1 MALWKFKNLNK
12 YGHMRTRIVYTPTS
26 QLTIGQGFG
35 PFVGASR
42 FHYESRSPYFGL
54 MISPIDGKK
63 YLTPD
68 WIEVLP
74 ETTIDDVVYNKPEE
88 KQVEVE
94 PTSWEF
100 KSDSSDAVYKVRYN
114 GVKYTCNCPGFWRSR
129 GNCKHV
135 KEIRDG
141 KK

>member
-12 YGHMRTRIVYTPTS
+12 YGHMRTRIIHTPTT

-42 FHYESRSPYFGL
+42 FHYESRSPYFG
-54 MISPIDGKK
+54 IFTSPLDGKK

-68 WIEVLP
+68 WIEVV
-74 ETTIDDVVYNKPEE
+74 EGTTIDDVVYNAPEPKKEKPNEWLFE
-88 KQVEVE
+88 
-94 PTSWEF
+94 S
-100 KSDSSDAVYKVRYN
+100 SSDQGQFYKVRYN
-114 GVKYTCNCPGFWRSR
+114 GVKYTCNCPGYWRSR

-141 KK
+141 KN

>member
-12 YGHMRTRIVYTPTS
+12 YGHMRTRIVYTPTT

-42 FHYESRSPYFGL
+42 FHYESRSPYFGIL
-54 MISPIDGKK
+54 TSPLDGKK

-68 WIEVLP
+68 WIEVV
-74 ETTIDDVVYNKPEE
+74 EGTTIDDVVYNAPEPVQE
-88 KQVEVE
+88 K

-114 GVKYTCNCPGFWRSR
+114 GIKLSCSCPGSWRAFDR
-129 GNCKHV
+129 RCKHIKEVEKCV
-135 KEIRDG
+135 K
-141 KK
+141 